1 MNTSTYMATGIAAI
15 VLALLFPVYWLFG
28 LADISLEAM
37 RADFMTLNGWDLL
50 FVVIGALE
58 IIVYVVLARFFHDQ
72 LGGALASILLMMMAV
87 MVATF
92 HATVV
97 FDVFLGLGLGA
108 SIAETIVNIGIVVSV
123 VSLILYTFTAL
134 TLAIVLLTRFAEL
147 PALIRVF
154 SIGLLLSCI
163 FQLTVFLAVINIFL
177 FPLLMLLLAAH
188 FLRGE
193 HPVEVV

>member
-1 MNTSTYMATGIAAI
+1 MNTSTYTATGIAAI
-15 VLALLFPVYWLFG
+15 VLAILFPVYWLFG
-28 LADISLEAM
+28 LADLSLAAM

-58 IIVYVVLARFFHDQ
+58 IIVYVVLARFFRDQ

-87 MVATF
+87 MVAIF

-108 SIAETIVNIGIVVSV
+108 SIAETIINIGIVVSV

-147 PALIRVF
+147 PTLIRAF
-154 SIGLLLSCI
+154 SIGLLLACI

-177 FPLLMLLLAAH
+177 FPLLMLFLAAH